1 MIIKKTVIGH
11 YINTVNG
18 NKITVTG
25 HYINTVDDNKITQS
39 LDTISIQ
46 SMVIK

>member
-1 MIIKKTVIGH
+1 MAIKVTGTRN
-11 YINTVNG
+11 YINTVND

-25 HYINTVDDNKITQS
+25 HYINTVNDNKITQS

>member
-1 MIIKKTVIGH
+1 MTVKENNNKKTVTEKNIKTE
-11 YINTVNG
+11 NR
-18 NKITVTG
+18 NK
-25 HYINTVDDNKITQS
+25 KIQS